1 MTEWPFDALF
11 YVYLCIAK
19 RIKAAIKR
27 VKSRMKFELFRA
39 EAGSSE
45 SSNSSRRC
53 KFSFRIKNLEF
64 RENEEKNALCRE
76 LRRD

>member
-45 SSNSSRRC
+45 SSNPRGDA
-53 KFSFRIKNLEF
+53 NLV
-64 RENEEKNALCRE
+64 LE
-76 LRRD
+76 LRI

>member
-39 EAGSSE
+39 EAGS
-45 SSNSSRRC
+45 
-53 KFSFRIKNLEF
+53 FLAAMQNLF
-64 RENEEKNALCRE
+64 INVE
-76 LRRD
+76 LKK